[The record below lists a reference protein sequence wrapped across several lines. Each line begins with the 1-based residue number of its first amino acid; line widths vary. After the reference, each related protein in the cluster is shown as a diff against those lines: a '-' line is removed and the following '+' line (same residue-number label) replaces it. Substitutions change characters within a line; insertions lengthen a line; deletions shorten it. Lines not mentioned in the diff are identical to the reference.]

1 MKPKKTEVRETLKTK
16 NSSTILKVDP
26 KNLFTRANWNI
37 RQDFG
42 DLDALMQSILT
53 SGQQVPILA
62 KKLVDSDKYEIV
74 DGHRRLTAIL
84 KAISQGHE
92 ILYVEV
98 IAFSG
103 NDEDIVM
110 SMLVTGTGQKALTE
124 IEQSQ
129 AIKRLTDFGH
139 RVEDIANKMG
149 KSLPH
154 VYHLVKLA
162 NLPMK
167 IKNLISQGYISG
179 LTVMNIVDSE
189 PNEELQF
196 SMIELAIEDA
206 QKDAKEG
213 EIKKATKKNVD
224 GTFKVKPFGLLKD
237 FVMEINALEVSNEK
251 VSLLNELWERINE
264 DKDTLTLH
272 EIFS

>member
-62 KKLVDSDKYEIV
+62 KKLANSDKYEIV

-167 IKNLISQGYISG
+167 IKNLISEGYISG